1 MPGASTEEV
10 TKALH
15 GEFVAKDA
23 DKQIVTAPVLIPDRP
38 DRHGDTVTKDN
49 IQEVAQDFLANYQ
62 NVDVM
67 HTLENV
73 GVPVESWVT
82 KADLDFDGTEVPEG
96 SWMLSV
102 KVRDNE
108 VWQAVKAGE
117 LTGFSI
123 FGRGTR
129 EVTP

>member
-10 TKALH
+10 TKSLH

-38 DRHGDTVTKDN
+38 DRHGDEVSAEN
-49 IQEVAQDFLANYQ
+49 IEEVAQDFLANYQ

-82 KADLDFDGTEVPEG
+82 RSALDFDGKEVPAG

-102 KVRDNE
+102 KVNNDE
-108 VWQAVKAGE
+108 VWQAVKSGE

-123 FGRGTR
+123 FGKGQR
-129 EVTP
+129 EVA